1 MVKSFMINQLMT
13 QLKNMKK
20 WEKYQQDKVM
30 ITHLVLYY
38 ILLILEKNYRLSGAD
53 LNKQKA
59 LDADPKAIQ

>member
-13 QLKNMKK
+13 QLKNMRK